1 MGTGAEVYG
10 EVGGLRGSAVSSY
23 CRMTK
28 SILVVDDDA
37 AIARLYATALGSL
50 GEVQVAESGL
60 AAVAMLAVRSFDA
73 VILDLRMPGMGGLD
87 VLDKAFS
94 EGKHAG
100 TAVFVVTAD
109 QSDEMRMSALKR
121 GAVFQF
127 TKPVP
132 LRVLVEQVR
141 SQLERKRSLKP

>member
-1 MGTGAEVYG
+1 
-10 EVGGLRGSAVSSY
+10 
-23 CRMTK
+23 MTK

-37 AIARLYATALGSL
+37 AIARLYATALAPL
-50 GEVQVAESGL
+50 GEVQVADSGL
-60 AAVAMLAVRSFDA
+60 AAVTMLAVRSFDA
-73 VILDLRMPGMGGLD
+73 VILDLRMPGMGGLE
-87 VLDKAFS
+87 VLDKSFS

-100 TAVFVVTAD
+100 TAVFIVTAD